1 MSKEILEGVRLV
13 EKEKGIEPGTLLA
26 AIEDAL
32 LAAYRKMPDARH
44 PVRVDL
50 DRETLDFTA
59 WSVTPQAWDAY
70 LEAHPHHQI
79 LAEAPPDETEIVSA
93 ADEPATDEEPEPEP
107 EIEWDWFGDEVLVDV
122 TPENFSR
129 IAGQTAKQVLRQRI
143 NEAERSMMYDEYAD
157 RVGEIVTGIVQQ
169 DDHRYAFVDLGRM
182 EAILPGSEKVP
193 GERYEQGSRI
203 KAVIIEV
210 RSEGKG
216 PQVVLSRRSDELI
229 RQLFE
234 LEVPEIADGL
244 VEIRAVA
251 REPGYR
257 AKIAVESKTQG
268 VDPVGACVGP
278 RGSRVRMVVSELRGE
293 KIDIIPW
300 NDEPA
305 RFVAKALA
313 PAKVREVYVDDEHR
327 QATVVVPDGELS
339 LAIGK
344 EGLNARLAHRLT
356 GWRIDIVS
364 ETEYY
369 AEEAE
374 HTYTGVATEDGGR
387 VPRPLRRR
395 HIVRQALSEPGPRRK
410 PLLRCPGPPGA
421 GGQAEEPA
429 GNRPRPRPP
438 VRRLRPARR
447 PGPASFGCARC
458 VGRLSSIGQRRLG
471 AGACTSDPSAACAGH
486 ARRREALATAAKNA
500 RLHAAPPTWR
510 SRCGME
516 RPEAAWK
523 DLTIVAKKTAE
534 QEKPQEPASRA
545 RRTAAE
551 PVEAAEAAAPTR
563 CPPNVVDDEEEPGA
577 STARRPPRPPSGP
590 GQPGRHA
597 RPQRGV
603 AEAAA
608 ES

>member
-1 MSKEILEGVRLV
+1 VSKEILEGVRLV

-59 WSVTPQAWDAY
+59 WSVTPQAWEAY
-70 LEAHPHHQI
+70 LEAHPHHQV
-79 LAEAPPDETEIVSA
+79 LAEAPQDDADVVSG
-93 ADEPATDEEPEPEP
+93 ADEQATDEEPEPEP
-107 EIEWDWFGDEVLVDV
+107 EIEWDWFADDTLVDV

-210 RSEGKG
+210 RAEGKG

-293 KIDIIPW
+293 RIDIIPW

-374 HTYTGVATEDGGR
+374 QTYTGVATEAEDEFPGR
-387 VPRPLRRR
+387 CVAVTSSGKRCPN
-395 HIVRQALSEPGPRRK
+395 QALDGSRYCGV
-410 PLLRCPGPPGA
+410 
-421 GGQAEEPA
+421 PA
-429 GNRPRPRPP
+429 
-438 VRRLRPARR
+438 
-447 PGPASFGCARC
+447 
-458 VGRLSSIGQRRLG
+458 
-471 AGACTSDPSAACAGH
+471 H
-486 ARRREALATAAKNA
+486 REL
-500 RLHAAPPTWR
+500 
-510 SRCGME
+510 
-516 RPEAAWK
+516 
-523 DLTIVAKKTAE
+523 
-534 QEKPQEPASRA
+534 
-545 RRTAAE
+545 
-551 PVEAAEAAAPTR
+551 
-563 CPPNVVDDEEEPGA
+563 
-577 STARRPPRPPSGP
+577 
-590 GQPGRHA
+590 
-597 RPQRGV
+597 
-603 AEAAA
+603 AAA
-608 ES
+608 EEAAR

>member
-1 MSKEILEGVRLV
+1 VSKEILEGVKLV

-50 DRETLDFTA
+50 DRDTGDFTA
-59 WSVTPQAWDAY
+59 WSVTDDAWTAY
-70 LEAHPHHQI
+70 LDAHPHHHV
-79 LAEAPPDETEIVSA
+79 LAEAPVVDPDPAVA
-93 ADEPATDEEPEPEP
+93 AAEEVAEEPEP
-107 EIEWDWFGDEVLVDV
+107 EIEWDWFSDGVLVDV
-122 TPENFSR
+122 TPDNFSR

-210 RSEGKG
+210 RAEGKG

-244 VEIRAVA
+244 VNIRAVA

-257 AKIAVESKTQG
+257 AKIAVESRVQG

-313 PAKVREVYVDDEHR
+313 PAKVREVYVDDEAR

-369 AEEAE
+369 TEDSDQP
-374 HTYTGVATEDGGR
+374 YTGAEGEEDDFPGR
-387 VPRPLRRR
+387 CIAVTSSGKRCPN
-395 HIVRQALSEPGPRRK
+395 QALEGSRYCGV
-410 PLLRCPGPPGA
+410 
-421 GGQAEEPA
+421 PA
-429 GNRPRPRPP
+429 H
-438 VRRLRPARR
+438 V
-447 PGPASFGCARC
+447 
-458 VGRLSSIGQRRLG
+458 
-471 AGACTSDPSAACAGH
+471 
-486 ARRREALATAAKNA
+486 AL
-500 RLHAAPPTWR
+500 
-510 SRCGME
+510 
-516 RPEAAWK
+516 
-523 DLTIVAKKTAE
+523 
-534 QEKPQEPASRA
+534 
-545 RRTAAE
+545 
-551 PVEAAEAAAPTR
+551 
-563 CPPNVVDDEEEPGA
+563 
-577 STARRPPRPPSGP
+577 
-590 GQPGRHA
+590 
-597 RPQRGV
+597 
-603 AEAAA
+603 AAA
-608 ES
+608 EEGTAASRGAPRCGSAPAAAGAGRSPSWCG

>member
-1 MSKEILEGVRLV
+1 MSKELLEGVKAL
-13 EKEKGIEPGTLLA
+13 EKERGIEAETLLS
-26 AIEDAL
+26 AIEEAL
-32 LAAYRKMPDARH
+32 LAAYKKMPDARH

-50 DRETLDFTA
+50 DRDSGDYTV
-59 WSVTPQAWDAY
+59 WSVTPEAWEAY
-70 LEAHPHHQI
+70 LEKHPHHRPAEPVEVVEPVPP
-79 LAEAPPDETEIVSA
+79 LAEGEQPE
-93 ADEPATDEEPEPEP
+93 EEPEPVL
-107 EIEWDWFGDEVLVDV
+107 EWEWFTPAQMVAV
-122 TPENFSR
+122 TPEGFSR

-143 NEAERSMMYDEYAD
+143 HEAERSIMYDEYAD

-169 DDHRYAFVDLGRM
+169 DDNRYAFVDLGKM

-244 VEIRAVA
+244 VTIRAVA

-257 AKIAVESKTQG
+257 AKIAVESKVQG

-313 PAKVREVYVDDEHR
+313 PAKVREVYVDDAGR

-364 ETEYY
+364 ESEHY
-369 AEEAE
+369 AED
-374 HTYTGVATEDGGR
+374 TDVPYTGAEGDDDEFPGRCVAVTSSGKR
-387 VPRPLRRR
+387 CPN
-395 HIVRQALSEPGPRRK
+395 QALDDSRYCGI
-410 PLLRCPGPPGA
+410 
-421 GGQAEEPA
+421 PA
-429 GNRPRPRPP
+429 
-438 VRRLRPARR
+438 
-447 PGPASFGCARC
+447 
-458 VGRLSSIGQRRLG
+458 
-471 AGACTSDPSAACAGH
+471 H
-486 ARRREALATAAKNA
+486 RELAAKEE
-500 RLHAAPPTWR
+500 
-510 SRCGME
+510 G
-516 RPEAAWK
+516 
-523 DLTIVAKKTAE
+523 
-534 QEKPQEPASRA
+534 
-545 RRTAAE
+545 
-551 PVEAAEAAAPTR
+551 AAAP
-563 CPPNVVDDEEEPGA
+563 
-577 STARRPPRPPSGP
+577 
-590 GQPGRHA
+590 
-597 RPQRGV
+597 
-603 AEAAA
+603 
-608 ES
+608 

>member
-1 MSKEILEGVRLV
+1 VSKELLEGVKLL
-13 EKEKGIEPGTLLA
+13 EKERGIEAETLLS
-26 AIEDAL
+26 AIEEAL
-32 LAAYRKMPDARH
+32 LAAYKKMPDARH

-50 DRETLDFTA
+50 DRESGDYVV
-59 WSVTPQAWDAY
+59 WSVTPDAWEAY
-70 LEAHPHHQI
+70 LEVHPHHRP
-79 LAEAPPDETEIVSA
+79 AEPE
-93 ADEPATDEEPEPEP
+93 EEPEQPVDAPAAPGAEGEQPAEEEPEP
-107 EIEWDWFGDEVLVDV
+107 EIEWGWFQPAQMVDV
-122 TPENFSR
+122 TPEGFSR

-143 NEAERSMMYDEYAD
+143 HEAERSIMYDEYAD

-169 DDHRYAFVDLGRM
+169 DDNRYAFVDLGKM

-244 VEIRAVA
+244 VSIRAVA

-257 AKIAVESKTQG
+257 AKIAVESRVQG

-313 PAKVREVYVDDEHR
+313 PAKVREVYVDDDAQ

-364 ETEYY
+364 ETEHY
-369 AEEAE
+369 AEAE
-374 HTYTGVATEDGGR
+374 DVPYTGAEGEEDEFPGR
-387 VPRPLRRR
+387 CIAVTSSGKRCPN
-395 HIVRQALSEPGPRRK
+395 QALDGSRYCGV
-410 PLLRCPGPPGA
+410 
-421 GGQAEEPA
+421 PA
-429 GNRPRPRPP
+429 
-438 VRRLRPARR
+438 
-447 PGPASFGCARC
+447 
-458 VGRLSSIGQRRLG
+458 
-471 AGACTSDPSAACAGH
+471 H
-486 ARRREALATAAKNA
+486 RELAAKEE
-500 RLHAAPPTWR
+500 
-510 SRCGME
+510 G
-516 RPEAAWK
+516 
-523 DLTIVAKKTAE
+523 
-534 QEKPQEPASRA
+534 
-545 RRTAAE
+545 
-551 PVEAAEAAAPTR
+551 AAA
-563 CPPNVVDDEEEPGA
+563 
-577 STARRPPRPPSGP
+577 S
-590 GQPGRHA
+590 
-597 RPQRGV
+597 
-603 AEAAA
+603 
-608 ES
+608 

>member
-1 MSKEILEGVRLV
+1 MSKELLEGVKLV
-13 EKEKGIEPGTLLA
+13 EKEKGIEAETLLS

-32 LAAYRKMPDARH
+32 LAAYKKMPDARH

-50 DRETLDFTA
+50 DRESGDYTV
-59 WSVTPQAWDAY
+59 WSVTPESWDAY
-70 LEAHPHHQI
+70 LVEHPHH
-79 LAEAPPDETEIVSA
+79 APVEPEELP
-93 ADEPATDEEPEPEP
+93 EPAAIDGQAPGEEEEIEEPE
-107 EIEWDWFGDEVLVDV
+107 INWSWFTPDQMVAV
-122 TPENFSR
+122 TPEGFSR

-143 NEAERSMMYDEYAD
+143 HEAERSMMYDEYVD

-169 DDHRYAFVDLGRM
+169 DDNRYAFVDLGRM

-229 RQLFE
+229 RGLFE
-234 LEVPEIADGL
+234 LEVPEIADSL
-244 VEIRAVA
+244 VVIRAVA

-257 AKIAVESKTQG
+257 AKIAVESRVQG

-313 PAKVREVYVDDEHR
+313 PAKVREVYVDDENR

-369 AEEAE
+369 ADD
-374 HTYTGVATEDGGR
+374 TDQPYTGAEGEEDEYPGR
-387 VPRPLRRR
+387 CIAVTSSGKRCPN
-395 HIVRQALSEPGPRRK
+395 QALDGSRYCGVPAHRELAAK
-410 PLLRCPGPPGA
+410 
-421 GGQAEEPA
+421 EE
-429 GNRPRPRPP
+429 G
-438 VRRLRPARR
+438 
-447 PGPASFGCARC
+447 
-458 VGRLSSIGQRRLG
+458 
-471 AGACTSDPSAACAGH
+471 
-486 ARRREALATAAKNA
+486 ATA
-500 RLHAAPPTWR
+500 
-510 SRCGME
+510 
-516 RPEAAWK
+516 
-523 DLTIVAKKTAE
+523 
-534 QEKPQEPASRA
+534 
-545 RRTAAE
+545 
-551 PVEAAEAAAPTR
+551 
-563 CPPNVVDDEEEPGA
+563 
-577 STARRPPRPPSGP
+577 
-590 GQPGRHA
+590 
-597 RPQRGV
+597 
-603 AEAAA
+603 
-608 ES
+608 